1 MLSDLIRLALSRT
14 RGAFT
19 LRRVGSTF
27 FSFREEEEAIKAMSI
42 MRSRE
47 NWKNGKRNGSN
58 RMIERERR
66 DLRVE
71 DSRKQRDNVKCS
83 Q

>member
-1 MLSDLIRLALSRT
+1 MRSLL
-14 RGAFT
+14 
-19 LRRVGSTF
+19 
-27 FSFREEEEAIKAMSI
+27 FREEEEAIKAMGM

-47 NWKNGKRNGSN
+47 NWKNGKRNGSS
-58 RMIERERR
+58 RLIEREKR

-71 DSRKQRDNVKCS
+71 DLGKQRDNVKCP